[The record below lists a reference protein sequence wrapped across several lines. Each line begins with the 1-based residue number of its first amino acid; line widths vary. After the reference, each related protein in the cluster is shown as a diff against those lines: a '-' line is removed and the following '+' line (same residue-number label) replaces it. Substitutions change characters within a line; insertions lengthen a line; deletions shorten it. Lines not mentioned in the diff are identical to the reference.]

1 LKTLLFRAL
10 CPALF
15 LAAPVLAGP
24 PLTTIEDVIYKADG
38 TRFNGLLTI
47 AWTSFEAP
55 DQSNIDTQMIRV
67 NIRNGRLFV
76 RLVPTTNTNPE
87 IFYTVTYNSDGYVQ
101 FTETWSVPPSSVPLT
116 LDDVRVPASTTTS
129 TGNGG
134 GETQAQGPVPES
146 DVTGLVADL
155 AARPIKGPNFAP
167 GAVALVDAQG
177 YIDSVAGSPS
187 DCVLVS
193 GSSGPCGGAQPGF
206 MDGDLPQGA
215 TNGSNATFTLSAVP
229 TPSASLALYR
239 NGVLQNQGAD
249 YTLSSSVVQFAAG
262 NVPQPGDTLLANY
275 RLPASGGTSQLYPS
289 PQILCNGTG
298 AVVTGSSM
306 SSLAACVIPPGV
318 LAAGDHVEIK
328 FDLAHQGTAGGF
340 TFEIQW
346 GATTLVERTAAT
358 GDAAVSG
365 HADAGLDQAGA
376 QISSQSWGTVLPLG
390 ATVGSATDVYANGLT
405 INFQAAMSGTG
416 DTLTLRNYAVVL
428 LP

>member
-1 LKTLLFRAL
+1 LKTLLRAL
-10 CPALF
+10 CPALL

-47 AWTSFEAP
+47 AWTSFQAP
-55 DQSNIDTQMIRV
+55 DQSDIATQMIRV
-67 NIRNGRLFV
+67 KVSNGRLYV
-76 RLVPTTNTNPE
+76 RLVPTTTTSPE
-87 IFYTVTYNSDGYVQ
+87 IFYTVTYNSDGFDQ
-101 FTETWSVPPSSVPLT
+101 FTETWSVPPSSTPLT
-116 LDDVRVPASTTTS
+116 IADVRVPAPTS
-129 TGNGG
+129 NGSGNGG
-134 GETQAQGPVPES
+134 DDTNAQGPVPES

-155 AARPIKGPNFAP
+155 SARPIKGPNFAP

-187 DCVLVS
+187 NCVMVN
-193 GSSGPCGGAQPGF
+193 GSSSPCGGAQPGF

-215 TNGSNATFTLSAVP
+215 INGSNATFTLSAVP
-229 TPSASLALYR
+229 TPAASLALYR
-239 NGVLQNQGAD
+239 NGVLQDQGVD
-249 YTLSSSVVQFAAG
+249 YTLSSNIVQFAADDI
-262 NVPQPGDTLLANY
+262 PQAGDTLLANY
-275 RLPASGGTSQLYPS
+275 RLPASNGTSQLYPS

-298 AVVTGSSM
+298 AVVTGSSL
-306 SSLAACVIPPGV
+306 SSLGACVIPPGV

-340 TFEIQW
+340 TFQVQW
-346 GATTLVERTAAT
+346 GATTLLQRTAAS
-358 GDAAVSG
+358 GDAQVSG
-365 HADAGLDQAGA
+365 HGDAGLDAAGA
-376 QISSQSWGTVLPLG
+376 QVSSESWGTLLPLA

-405 INFQAAMSGTG
+405 IAFQASMSGTG